1 MKFQAKI
8 KEQYNRILDLKQQ
21 NTEIIKILES
31 RVNKF

>member
-8 KEQYNRILDLKQQ
+8 KEQSNRILDLKQQ